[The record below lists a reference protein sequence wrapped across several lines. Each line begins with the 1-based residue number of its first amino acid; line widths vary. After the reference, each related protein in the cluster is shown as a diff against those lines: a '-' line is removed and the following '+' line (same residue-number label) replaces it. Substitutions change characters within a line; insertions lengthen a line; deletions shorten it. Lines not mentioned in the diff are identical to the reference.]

1 MDKLFVY
8 IVTYTDAAGITSSQI
23 CSTWAAGARLARMSL
38 KQRFKDCGYKKVK
51 IECLGIQVFEC
62 LGTVK

>member
-1 MDKLFVY
+1 MDKLFVF
-8 IVTYTDAAGITSSQI
+8 IATYTNNAGITNSQV
-23 CSTWAAGARLARMSL
+23 CSIWAAGARWARMSL

-51 IECLGIQVFEC
+51 LER